1 MDGLEKPRRYLAI
14 FAISCGTALMV
25 MDGALPNVALP
36 TIATELNIDSSSA
49 ILIVSVYQLVLVM
62 TLLPLSAMGSR
73 IGLRKMY
80 QLGLCVFIASAIL
93 CFFAS
98 TLPFLLAARA
108 LQALGAAA
116 ALSVGSALIRSIY
129 PANQLGRGL
138 GINTIIVTSA
148 AAVAPILGGFIVS
161 AVSWHWI
168 FVATVPLGVL
178 SLLVGQRALPD
189 VAGHGQA
196 ISSLGSLLCALT
208 FGLTIS
214 GLLALARGY
223 HLPTSLGVLFSG
235 VFIAFVFVRR
245 ELRQTLPIL
254 PVDLLANRVVAL
266 SILAAQFSFIASM
279 TFVLSL
285 PFRLQEQFGFS
296 PSEVGAAVAPFPLA
310 MMVTAPVSGM
320 LSDRYHPGIL
330 GGIGMAIATTGM
342 LLLVALPTTAT
353 QVDIA
358 WRMAI
363 CGLGYG
369 IFLSPNAKLVISA
382 APISRAA
389 SAGGLISTN
398 RLAGQALGAALVA
411 ALLAAG
417 HGYDST
423 PAMLGAVLTFLAGV
437 CSLARLGYRNG
448 GRRSKRLSNQ
458 GD

>member
-1 MDGLEKPRRYLAI
+1 MDGLEKPRRYQAI

-36 TIATELNIDSSSA
+36 TIARELNVDSSSA
-49 ILIVSVYQLVLVM
+49 VLIVSVYQLMLVM
-62 TLLPLSAMGSR
+62 TLLPLSALGSR

-80 QLGLCVFIASAIL
+80 QLGLCVFIASAVL
-93 CFFAS
+93 CFFAAS
-98 TLPFLLAARA
+98 LPWLLAARA

-138 GINTIIVTSA
+138 GINTVIVSSA
-148 AAVAPILGGFIVS
+148 AALAPILGGFIVS
-161 AVSWHWI
+161 AVGWHWI
-168 FVATVPLGVL
+168 FVATVPLGLL
-178 SLLVGQRALPD
+178 SLLIGQRALPD
-189 VAGHGQA
+189 VAGHGQS
-196 ISSLGSLLCALT
+196 ISWLGSLLCALT

-223 HLPTSLGVLFSG
+223 DLPVSLAVLGSG
-235 VFIAFVFVRR
+235 FAIAIVFVRR
-245 ELRQTLPIL
+245 ELKQALPIL

-285 PFRLQEQFGFS
+285 PFRLQHSFGFS
-296 PSEVGAAVAPFPLA
+296 PSDVGAAVAPFPLV
-310 MMVTAPVSGM
+310 MMVMAPLSGM
-320 LSDRYHPGIL
+320 LSDRYHPGAL
-330 GGIGMAIATTGM
+330 GGIGMAIATAAM
-342 LLLVALPTTAT
+342 LLLVWLPADAT
-353 QVDIA
+353 QIDIA

-363 CGLGYG
+363 CGLGYSL
-369 IFLSPNAKLVISA
+369 FLSPNAKLVISA
-382 APISRAA
+382 APIARAA

-398 RLAGQALGAALVA
+398 RLGGQALGAALVA

-423 PAMLGAVLTFLAGV
+423 PAMIGAVLTFLAGI
-437 CSLARLGYRNG
+437 CSLARLGYR
-448 GRRSKRLSNQ
+448 SNAH
-458 GD
+458 